1 MTTQLGL
8 GNQTAKT
15 SSRMEVLTSEMV
27 LLGALAADKVDA
39 IRQAG
44 EVLVKAGCVAPSYVD
59 GMLARERVM
68 STYVGSGIAIPHG
81 ELGDLHSVYRT
92 GVSVLQLPEGV
103 EWELGECAYLVV
115 GLASTSDEHVE
126 VLTNLVEL
134 LQEPEII
141 TQLVQATDPRVIVE
155 RLTRRRSE
163 TRWN

>member
-1 MTTQLGL
+1 
-8 GNQTAKT
+8 
-15 SSRMEVLTSEMV
+15 
-27 LLGALAADKVDA
+27 
-39 IRQAG
+39 
-44 EVLVKAGCVAPSYVD
+44 
-59 GMLARERVM
+59 MLARERVM

-81 ELGDLHSVYRT
+81 ELADLRSVHRT
-92 GVSVLQLPEGV
+92 GVSVLQFPEGV
-103 EWELGECAYLVV
+103 EWEPGERAYLVI

-141 TQLVQATDPRVIVE
+141 AQLVQATDPMVIVE

>member
-1 MTTQLGL
+1 
-8 GNQTAKT
+8 
-15 SSRMEVLTSEMV
+15 MEVLTSEMV
-27 LLGALAADKVDA
+27 VLGAQAADKADA

-44 EVLVKAGCVAPSYVD
+44 EVLVKAGCVAHSYVD

-81 ELGDLHSVYRT
+81 ELADLRSVYRT
-92 GVSVLQLPEGV
+92 GVSVLQLPKGV
-103 EWELGECAYLVV
+103 EWEPGERSYLVV

-134 LQEPEII
+134 LQEPEFI
-141 TQLVQATDPRVIVE
+141 TQLVQTTDPMVIVE

>member
-1 MTTQLGL
+1 
-8 GNQTAKT
+8 
-15 SSRMEVLTSEMV
+15 MEILTSEMV
-27 LLGALAADKVDA
+27 VLGARAADKADA

-81 ELGDLHSVYRT
+81 ELADLRSVHRT
-92 GVSVLQLPEGV
+92 GVSVLQFPEGV
-103 EWELGECAYLVV
+103 EWEPGERAYLVI

-141 TQLVQATDPRVIVE
+141 AQLVQATDPMVIVE
-155 RLTRRRSE
+155 RLTRTRSE